1 MNQPWIQ
8 VIVLNL
14 GLQRMSGH
22 QCVMVMTFTKV
33 RKQNQCLDMLIQKRR
48 MKEAV
53 GQMSIRFVT
62 CNNVKY
68 MSNIFKQ

>member
-22 QCVMVMTFTKV
+22 QRVMVMTFIKV
-33 RKQNQCLDMLIQKRR
+33 RRQNQCLEMIVHKRTNER
-48 MKEAV
+48 
-53 GQMSIRFVT
+53 GG
-62 CNNVKY
+62 
-68 MSNIFKQ
+68 